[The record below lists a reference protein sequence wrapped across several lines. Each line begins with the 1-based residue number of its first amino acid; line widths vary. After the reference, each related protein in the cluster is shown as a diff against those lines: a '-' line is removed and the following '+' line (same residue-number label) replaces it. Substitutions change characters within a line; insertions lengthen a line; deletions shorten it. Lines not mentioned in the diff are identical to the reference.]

1 MGVWKY
7 WNQLTRSG
15 RLRNSSATLPATP
28 TAAVQSATS
37 RHRVM
42 FQICGYS
49 ELCTCAGHAPCQPGD
64 AHCAAVFLIH
74 TRHVGA
80 NPSIRSSQ
88 CC

>member
-64 AHCAAVFLIH
+64 GHCAAVFLYQP
-74 TRHVGA
+74 GM
-80 NPSIRSSQ
+80 
-88 CC
+88 